1 MKKSLKE
8 ILRLVV
14 NDRKPT
20 IWAKKLGIPVSS
32 NSRLFKDGI
41 LPSDKHLR
49 KIMVSEN
56 VSISAM
62 LGANRPPFFVQHTK
76 HSKETYKLLAMQL
89 ADNDWTVHIITGDI
103 HPIIVLSTPAET
115 EVDGEVFAYTMLE
128 VVYCPVNQEVAGLFN
143 NFKVYHKDLSVE
155 DTTRIIN
162 GLVGTYELLLKDKAL
177 LHDAN
182 IISQPQLSKL
192 FQLRS
197 DKNALLITTIM
208 DVIDQTI
215 ESQGITITKDEWR
228 MLVASLYNY
237 ALDDNLVATDIS
249 KNLASSI
256 LRLI

>member
-14 NDRKPT
+14 SDRKPT
-20 IWAKKLGIPVSS
+20 IWAKNLGIPVSS
-32 NSRLFKDGI
+32 NSRMFKDGI
-41 LPSDKHLR
+41 LPGDKHLR
-49 KIMVSEN
+49 KIMHSEN
-56 VSISAM
+56 ASISAM

-76 HSKETYKLLAMQL
+76 HAKESYKLLNAHL
-89 ADNDWTVHIITGDI
+89 ADNDWKVHIVTGDI
-103 HPIIVLSTPAET
+103 HPIVVLSTPAEI
-115 EVDGEVFAYTMLE
+115 EVDQKNFAYTQIE
-128 VVYCPVNQEVAGLFN
+128 VIYCPVNQEVAGLFN
-143 NFKVYHKDLSVE
+143 GSTIYHKELPVD

-162 GLVGTYELLLKDKAL
+162 GLVGTYDLFHKKNAL
-177 LHDAN
+177 LNNAN
-182 IISQPQLSKL
+182 VISQQQLSKL
-192 FQLRS
+192 FQRRS
-197 DKNALLITTIM
+197 DKNTLLLTTIM

-237 ALDDNLVATDIS
+237 ALDDNLVATDIN